1 MSTIRFPVS
10 ADILNEFFLDRRADT
25 WSPQIRIEI
34 RRDFPIEVQAVK
46 AYIEKMKP
54 IICFG
59 NQHTEENMNNEENV
73 NNFNHLRSSLV
84 LSDNKHHLVS
94 HIVSAYFC

>member
-59 NQHTEENMNNEENV
+59 NQLAEENMNNEENV
-73 NNFNHLRSSLV
+73 NNFNLLRSSLV

-94 HIVSAYFC
+94 HTVSAYFC